1 MLAFLYKYKFTVLTA
16 AIVVTLSLMSSS
28 QVPSTNLW
36 NFKGIDK
43 LVHLAMYSALSFVLF
58 SEKNRHNTSI
68 NRQAFNRANI
78 YQIIA
83 LVVTGGIIELIQ
95 PALANRSRE
104 IMDFVANTTGV
115 FFGFYLHIWMKQ
127 LLKR

>member
-1 MLAFLYKYKFTVLTA
+1 MLAFLNKYKFTVLTA
-16 AIVVTLSLMSSS
+16 AIVVSLSLMSSS
-28 QVPSTNLW
+28 QVPSTDLW

-58 SEKNRHNTSI
+58 TEKNWHNTRI
-68 NRQAFNRANI
+68 NTQPFNEASI
-78 YQIIA
+78 YQIVA
-83 LVVTGGIIELIQ
+83 LVVTGGVIELIQ

-104 IMDFVANTTGV
+104 IMDFVANTAGV
-115 FFGFYLHIWMKQ
+115 FLGFYLHIWFKQ